1 MIIKGYDTDEIKEN
15 FDKVRSLISE
25 AAAKSP
31 NGKPPILLAATKTVP
46 VEVINYAAEHFGLTD
61 IGENRVQELMEK
73 YDSLDPRLRVHF
85 IGNLQKN
92 KVKYLIG
99 RTVLIHSVDNT
110 ALAAE
115 ISRRSL
121 ATGIVTDVLVEVNIA
136 DEASKSGVSPNEAL
150 AFAESLSQFEG
161 IRVRGFMTMAPAGSS
176 DEEYHK
182 YFKKTYRIFID
193 FSAKKSDNI
202 IEPVLSMGMSDS
214 FIAATEEGS
223 TIVRIGTAL
232 FGKRRYDI

>member
-1 MIIKGYDTDEIKEN
+1 
-15 FDKVRSLISE
+15 
-25 AAAKSP
+25 
-31 NGKPPILLAATKTVP
+31 
-46 VEVINYAAEHFGLTD
+46 
-61 IGENRVQELMEK
+61 
-73 YDSLDPRLRVHF
+73 
-85 IGNLQKN
+85 
-92 KVKYLIG
+92 
-99 RTVLIHSVDNT
+99 
-110 ALAAE
+110 
-115 ISRRSL
+115 
-121 ATGIVTDVLVEVNIA
+121 
-136 DEASKSGVSPNEAL
+136 EAL

>member
-25 AAAKSP
+25 ASAKSP
-31 NGKPPILLAATKTVP
+31 NGKPPILLAATKNVP

-136 DEASKSGVSPNEAL
+136 EEASKSGVSPNEAL

>member
-121 ATGIVTDVLVEVNIA
+121 AAGIVTDVLVEVNIA
-136 DEASKSGVSPNEAL
+136 EEASKSGVSPNEAL

-202 IEPVLSMGMSDS
+202 IEPLLSMGMSDS

>member
-1 MIIKGYDTDEIKEN
+1 MIIKGYDTDEIKAN
-15 FDKVRSLISE
+15 FDRVRSLISE

-46 VEVINYAAEHFGLTD
+46 VEVINYAAEHLGLTD
-61 IGENRVQELMEK
+61 IGENRAQELLQK
-73 YDSLDPRLRVHF
+73 YDLLDPRLRVHF

-99 RTVLIHSVDNT
+99 RTALIHSVDSD

-115 ISRRSL
+115 INRRSI
-121 ATGIVTDVLVEVNIA
+121 AAGVVTDVLVEINIA
-136 DEASKSGVSPNEAL
+136 EEASKGGVSPSEAL
-150 AFAESLSQFEG
+150 AFAESIMQYKG

-182 YFKKTYRIFID
+182 YFKKTYRFFID
-193 FSAKKSDNI
+193 FSAKKLDNI
-202 IEPVLSMGMSDS
+202 IDPVLSMGMSDS

-223 TIVRIGTAL
+223 TIVRVGTAL
-232 FGKRRYDI
+232 FGKRRYDT

>member
-25 AAAKSP
+25 ASAKSP

-121 ATGIVTDVLVEVNIA
+121 AAGIVTDVLVEVNIA
-136 DEASKSGVSPNEAL
+136 EEASKSGVSPNEAL

-176 DEEYHK
+176 EEEYHK

>member
-25 AAAKSP
+25 ASAKSP

-121 ATGIVTDVLVEVNIA
+121 AAGIVTDVLVEVNIA
-136 DEASKSGVSPNEAL
+136 EEASKSGVSPNEAL

>member
-25 AAAKSP
+25 ASAKSP

-121 ATGIVTDVLVEVNIA
+121 AAGIVTDVLVEVNIA